1 MTGFPDM
8 RRLACVFLFGLFAL
22 LARNADAATTPTL
35 FHIFLVDGTDITS
48 YGEYARVG
56 DDVVFSIAAGGA
68 NEDPR
73 LQLVTLPARNVDW
86 VRTDR
91 SNEAVRAAHYAATR
105 GDEDFVQ
112 LTNEVARVLNEIAV
126 ASDRSRA
133 LALAQRA
140 HDVLVQWPKDHH
152 HYRDAEVRE
161 IQTIVDNAIANL
173 RGQPA
178 TSFDLALVASGADL
192 FREPP
197 PSLPTG
203 KGQLTQLL
211 RVADMT
217 PRAADRVTLLHS
229 ALGVLEENAASYSSK
244 EASVLRDNIT
254 GRIEREVEV
263 DRRYGRM
270 SQRLLNEASR
280 AAGSARISD
289 VERVLAKLA
298 KEDRKLGGERPE
310 TVEALRA
317 SLDAQLDSARRLR
330 LMRDQW
336 IVRQSVYREYQDRV
350 GNQIAQLV
358 KVQAQLE
365 SIRRLDGPSPRRVLS
380 LKNRLAGGAD
390 RLERLQVP
398 PEMKAAHDLLVGSWR
413 FAENAAA
420 GRFEAVTTG
429 NVTTAWMASSAAAGS
444 MMLLSRAQDEIRTLL
459 EIPQI
464 K

>member
-1 MTGFPDM
+1 MH
-8 RRLACVFLFGLFAL
+8 RLARVLLFVSIAL
-22 LARNADAATTPTL
+22 LARRADAATTPTL
-35 FHIFLVDGTDITS
+35 FHIFLIDGTDVTS
-48 YGEYARVG
+48 YGEYARVA
-56 DDVVFSIAAGGA
+56 DDVVFSITVGG
-68 NEDPR
+68 NTEDPR
-73 LQLVTLPARNVDW
+73 LQLVTLPSRNVDW

-91 SNEAVRAAHYAATR
+91 SNEAVRAAHYATTR

-112 LTNEVARVLNEIAV
+112 LTNEVARVLNEIAIS
-126 ASDRSRA
+126 SDRPRA

-140 HDVLVQWPKDHH
+140 HDVLVQWPKDHY
-152 HYRDAEVRE
+152 HYRDSEVRE

-178 TSFDLALVASGADL
+178 ASFDLSLVASGAEL
-192 FREPP
+192 FGDPP
-197 PSLPTG
+197 PTLPTAQ
-203 KGQLTQLL
+203 GQLAQLL
-211 RVADMT
+211 KVADMT
-217 PRAADRVTLLHS
+217 THAADRVTLLQS
-229 ALGVLEENAASYSSK
+229 ALGVLGENAGSYTAS
-244 EASVLRDNIT
+244 EAASLRDTINR
-254 GRIEREVEV
+254 RIEHEGDV

-280 AAGSARISD
+280 AAASARIAD
-289 VERVLAKLA
+289 VERVLAKVA
-298 KEDRKLGGERPE
+298 KEDQKLGGERPE
-310 TVEALRA
+310 TIQALRA

-336 IVRQSVYREYQDRV
+336 LVRQSLYQQYQDRV

-358 KVQAQLE
+358 RAQPQLE
-365 SIRRLDGPSPRRVLS
+365 SIRRLDGPSPRRVLT

-398 PEMKAAHDLLVGSWR
+398 QEMKSAHDLLVGAWR

-459 EIPQI
+459 EIPKI

>member
-1 MTGFPDM
+1 M
-8 RRLACVFLFGLFAL
+8 RRLVRNLLFASIAL
-22 LARNADAATTPTL
+22 LTRSAEAATTPTL
-35 FHIFLVDGTDITS
+35 FHIFLVDGTDVTS
-48 YGEYARVG
+48 YGEYARVA
-56 DDVVFSIAAGGA
+56 DDVVFSITVGGSG
-68 NEDPR
+68 EEPR
-73 LQLVTLPARNVDW
+73 LQLVTLPSRNVDW

-91 SNEAVRAAHYAATR
+91 SNEAVRAAHYASTR

-112 LTNEVARVLNEIAV
+112 LTNEVARVLNDIATS
-126 ASDRSRA
+126 SDRPRA

-140 HDVLVQWPKDHH
+140 HEVLVQWPKDHY
-152 HYRDAEVRE
+152 HYRDSEIRE
-161 IQTIVDNAIANL
+161 IQSIVDNAIANL

-178 TSFDLALVASGADL
+178 TSFDLSLVASAAEL
-192 FREPP
+192 FGDPAP
-197 PSLPTG
+197 TLPTG

-217 PRAADRVTLLHS
+217 AHASDRVTLLQS
-229 ALGVLEENAASYSSK
+229 ALDVLDANAASYTANEVSS
-244 EASVLRDNIT
+244 LRNTISD
-254 GRIEREVEV
+254 RIEHEGDV

-280 AAGSARISD
+280 AAASARIGD
-289 VERVLAKLA
+289 VERVLAKVA
-298 KEDRKLGGERPE
+298 REDQKLGGERPE
-310 TVEALRA
+310 TVQALRA
-317 SLDAQLDSARRLR
+317 SIDAQLESARRLR

-336 IVRQSVYREYQDRV
+336 IVRQSVYQQYQDRV

-358 KVQAQLE
+358 RAQPQLE
-365 SIRRLDGPSPRRVLS
+365 SIRRLDGPSPRRVLT

-390 RLERLQVP
+390 RLERAQVP
-398 PEMKAAHDLLVGSWR
+398 QEMRAAHELLVGAWR

-459 EIPQI
+459 EIPKI

>member
-1 MTGFPDM
+1 
-8 RRLACVFLFGLFAL
+8 
-22 LARNADAATTPTL
+22 
-35 FHIFLVDGTDITS
+35 
-48 YGEYARVG
+48 
-56 DDVVFSIAAGGA
+56 
-68 NEDPR
+68 
-73 LQLVTLPARNVDW
+73 VDW

-91 SNEAVRAAHYAATR
+91 SNQAVRAAHYAQTR

-112 LTNEVARVLNEIAV
+112 LTNEVARVLNEIALS
-126 ASDRSRA
+126 SDRGRA

-140 HDVLVQWPKDHH
+140 HDVLVQWPKDHY
-152 HYRDAEVRE
+152 HYRDGEIRE
-161 IQTIVDNAIANL
+161 IQSIVDNAMANL

-178 TSFDLALVASGADL
+178 VSFDLSLVASGAEL
-192 FREPP
+192 FGDPAP
-197 PSLPTG
+197 TLPTG

-217 PRAADRVTLLHS
+217 PRAADRVALLQS
-229 ALGVLEENAASYSSK
+229 ALGVLEENAASYTAR
-244 EASVLRDNIT
+244 EASSLRDTIS
-254 GRIEREVEV
+254 GRIEHEGDV
-263 DRRYGRM
+263 DRRYGRL

-280 AAGSARISD
+280 AAASARASE
-289 VERVLAKLA
+289 VERVLAKVM
-298 KEDRKLGGERPE
+298 KEDQKLGNARPE
-310 TVEALRA
+310 TIQALRA
-317 SLDAQLDSARRLR
+317 SIEGQLDSARRLR
-330 LMRDQW
+330 LLRDQW
-336 IVRQSVYREYQDRV
+336 IIRQSVYQEYQERV

-358 KVQAQLE
+358 KARPQLD
-365 SIRRLDGPSPRRVLS
+365 SIRRLDGPSPSRVLT

-390 RLERLQVP
+390 RLERLEVP
-398 PEMKAAHDLLVGSWR
+398 PELKAAHDLLVGSWR